1 MVIQRI
7 AKPAAFISLAVA
19 TPLILAG
26 CTDKADEDAI
36 KVTSTKTEC
45 DLDST
50 EAQTGDVDFSVTNN
64 GTKVT
69 EFYVYGNNNRV
80 LGEVENIGPGVT
92 GNLTVEITDDGRG
105 IDPGTRRSGLENLRM
120 RAAEWD
126 GDFTVGPGLSG
137 RGTRLL
143 WQVPLVAQKTD

>member
-1 MVIQRI
+1 MI
-7 AKPAAFISLAVA
+7 AWSVYLVVVLVLFVRANRRPAAKHAPAGSTSPTLIPVTSPGRIRCRYLKGIHGDSTHCQTRRVHLARGGH
-19 TPLILAG
+19 PLILAG

-69 EFYVYGNNNRV
+69 EFYVYGTA
-80 LGEVENIGPGVT
+80 T
-92 GNLTVEITDDGRG
+92 GFSA
-105 IDPGTRRSGLENLRM
+105 RSRTS
-120 RAAEWD
+120 APAS
-126 GDFTVGPGLSG
+126 P
-137 RGTRLL
+137 
-143 WQVPLVAQKTD
+143 AI

>member
-1 MVIQRI
+1 MPNPPRSSRSRW
-7 AKPAAFISLAVA
+7 P
-19 TPLILAG
+19 PLILAG

-80 LGEVENIGPGVT
+80 LGEVETSAPASPAI
-92 GNLTVEITDDGRG
+92 
-105 IDPGTRRSGLENLRM
+105 
-120 RAAEWD
+120 
-126 GDFTVGPGLSG
+126 
-137 RGTRLL
+137 
-143 WQVPLVAQKTD
+143 